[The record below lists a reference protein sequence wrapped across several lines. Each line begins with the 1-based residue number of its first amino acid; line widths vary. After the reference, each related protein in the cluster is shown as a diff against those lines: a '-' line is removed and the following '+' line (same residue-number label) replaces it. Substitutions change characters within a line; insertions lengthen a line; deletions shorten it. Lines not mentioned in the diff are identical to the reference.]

1 MRTIPFIRN
10 IRNEWAF
17 FYPTFHNRLK
27 LISLRVSH
35 VASVH
40 SAVQLHMLGAVQVPP
55 FSHIGSHTA
64 VEENAC
70 QQQRVIM
77 QALGKYKIMVQPEF
91 YIIIL
96 HQQMKTFMSMGA
108 CELSFSQPPT
118 HNELFLLKTTL
129 QT

>member
-10 IRNEWAF
+10 IRYEWVY
-17 FYPTFHNRLK
+17 FYPTFHKRLK
-27 LISLRVSH
+27 LNSLRVSH

-64 VEENAC
+64 VEKTAC

-77 QALGKYKIMVQPEF
+77 QALGKYKITVQPEF
-91 YIIIL
+91 YIIII
-96 HQQMKTFMSMGA
+96 HQQI
-108 CELSFSQPPT
+108 
-118 HNELFLLKTTL
+118 NENIYEQGCL
-129 QT
+129 

>member
-10 IRNEWAF
+10 IRYEWVY

-27 LISLRVSH
+27 LISLCVSH

-64 VEENAC
+64 VEKNAC

-77 QALGKYKIMVQPEF
+77 QALGKFKSWYSQ
-91 YIIIL
+91 
-96 HQQMKTFMSMGA
+96 
-108 CELSFSQPPT
+108 SFI
-118 HNELFLLKTTL
+118 
-129 QT
+129 

>member
-10 IRNEWAF
+10 IRYEWVYI
-17 FYPTFHNRLK
+17 YPTFHKRLK
-27 LISLRVSH
+27 LNSLRVSH

-64 VEENAC
+64 VEKKRLSTTESNNAST
-70 QQQRVIM
+70 RKIR
-77 QALGKYKIMVQPEF
+77 IMVQPEF

-96 HQQMKTFMSMGA
+96 YQQI
-108 CELSFSQPPT
+108 
-118 HNELFLLKTTL
+118 NENIYEHGCL
-129 QT
+129 

>member
-1 MRTIPFIRN
+1 MNGLSFTPLSII
-10 IRNEWAF
+10 
-17 FYPTFHNRLK
+17 
-27 LISLRVSH
+27 ISLRVSH